1 MRLSD
6 AGFHLVKFFPAAISG
21 GVNALKAFFSLL
33 PHIQFCPTGGVSE
46 QNMNDYLSLP
56 NVPVVG
62 GSWVVTQ
69 QDLQEKNWKNI
80 SAKAQAMAV

>member
-1 MRLSD
+1 LFFNRGLSPIVC
-6 AGFHLVKFFPAAISG
+6 GLSPIV
-21 GVNALKAFFSLL
+21 
-33 PHIQFCPTGGVSE
+33 
-46 QNMNDYLSLP
+46 SLP